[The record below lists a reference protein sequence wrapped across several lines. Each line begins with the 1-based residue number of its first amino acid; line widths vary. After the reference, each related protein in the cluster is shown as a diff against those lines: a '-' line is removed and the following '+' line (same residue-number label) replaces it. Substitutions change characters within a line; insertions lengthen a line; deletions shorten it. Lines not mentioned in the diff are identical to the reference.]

1 MHRIIEIAK
10 FAETEA
16 FGRRL
21 AALLF
26 PGSVVALVGPLG
38 AGKTHLVRAIAIGLG
53 IANPNQ
59 VSSPTFVLIQEY
71 EGRLP
76 IYHFDAYRL
85 KTEAEF
91 ADLGVH
97 EYFQGQGVCLVEWA
111 DKVTGCLPAELL
123 TIKIV
128 VTGEETRRL
137 EIEGRGEPY
146 QRNRE
151 EHLVIVSH
159 ARVIRTRRS
168 GARNDKSV
176 QLWHRKIPGNRV
188 VSACVLD
195 FLDGTGRQKFI
206 DGGVNPERTPG
217 ENSLGTAFLAPIANA
232 AVASRRA

>member
-1 MHRIIEIAK
+1 MNQTTIDLPTLDA
-10 FAETEA
+10 TEA

-38 AGKTHLVRAIAIGLG
+38 AGKTHLVRAIAVGLG

-97 EYFQGQGVCLVEWA
+97 EYF
-111 DKVTGCLPAELL
+111 
-123 TIKIV
+123 
-128 VTGEETRRL
+128 
-137 EIEGRGEPY
+137 
-146 QRNRE
+146 
-151 EHLVIVSH
+151 
-159 ARVIRTRRS
+159 
-168 GARNDKSV
+168 
-176 QLWHRKIPGNRV
+176 
-188 VSACVLD
+188 
-195 FLDGTGRQKFI
+195 
-206 DGGVNPERTPG
+206 
-217 ENSLGTAFLAPIANA
+217 
-232 AVASRRA
+232 